1 MRRDF
6 VINPELLRALA
17 DVARTVFGYQAE
29 AIAARI
35 TPAKVAQAVQRIS
48 DFYISKPTGKTPY
61 ELPGAPVAYL
71 LYYTL
76 LNHVRA
82 LAVFREAQN
91 LGFFDGIHRAI
102 DWGSGMGAAWLAIQD
117 VAPEVLTSSL
127 AFDRSTQ
134 ALDVQRALRRVFAD
148 GMGRD
153 TGTEKHHLTIDDRK
167 LREFIA
173 AGNPEKTLAVFS
185 YSLTELDGLPD
196 WVPDCEA
203 LAIIEPGTNQ
213 DGRRLLA
220 VRENLIRQGYKIWA
234 PCTHQG
240 ACPLLTHSKTDWCH
254 DRIQWQQPDF
264 YSAIEQH
271 LPMKHRTL
279 VFSYLL
285 ARKNL
290 PPPAKLSSAARLT
303 GDQQNLKGQTR
314 QMVCR
319 GTDRE
324 FLSWQHRH
332 GEPPEFVRGELV
344 QIDSSAQ
351 KKGAD
356 IRVVEGQVRSE

>member
-1 MRRDF
+1 MRREF
-6 VINPELLRALA
+6 VINSDLLRAFA
-17 DVARTVFGYQAE
+17 NVARTVFGYQAE
-29 AIAARI
+29 AIAARDAALN
-35 TPAKVAQAVQRIS
+35 PVKLAQAVQRIS

-61 ELPGAPVAYL
+61 ELPGAPAAYL

-82 LAVFREAQN
+82 LAVFREAKN
-91 LGFFDGIHRAI
+91 LGFFEGIHRVV
-102 DWGSGMGAAWLAIQD
+102 DWGSGMGAAWLALQD
-117 VAPEVLTSSL
+117 TLPEVLGTSL

-134 ALDVQRALRRVFAD
+134 ALDVQRALRREFAAESVTD
-148 GMGRD
+148 RHLLTSD
-153 TGTEKHHLTIDDRK
+153 EKK
-167 LREFIA
+167 FREFM
-173 AGNPEKTLAVFS
+173 GGDNPDKTLAVFS
-185 YSLTELDGLPD
+185 YSLTELDGLPR
-196 WVPDCEA
+196 WVQDCEA

-220 VRENLIRQGYKIWA
+220 IREDLIRQGYKVWA

-240 ACPLLTHSKTDWCH
+240 SCPLLIHSKTDWCH
-254 DRIQWQQPDF
+254 DRIQWRQPDF
-264 YSAIEQH
+264 YSALEQH

-285 ARKNL
+285 ARKKL
-290 PPPAKLSSAARLT
+290 SPPAKLNAAARLT

-319 GTDRE
+319 GTERE

-332 GEPPEFVRGELV
+332 GEPPEFARGELV
-344 QIDSSAQ
+344 KIDSTAQ

-356 IRVVEGQVRSE
+356 IRVIDSQVARV

>member
-1 MRRDF
+1 VRPEF
-6 VINPELLRALA
+6 VINPDLLRAFA

-29 AIAARI
+29 AIAARDDKF
-35 TPAKVAQAVQRIS
+35 TPAKLAQAVQKIS
-48 DFYISKPTGKTPY
+48 DFYISKPGGKTPY
-61 ELPGAPVAYL
+61 ELPGAPAAYL

-76 LNHVRA
+76 LNHVRT
-82 LAVFREAQN
+82 LAVFREAKN
-91 LGFFDGIHRAI
+91 LGFFEGIHRAI
-102 DWGSGMGAAWLAIQD
+102 DWGSGMGAAWLALQD
-117 VAPEVLTSSL
+117 VAPEVLGSSL

-134 ALDVQRALRRVFAD
+134 ALDVQRALRRIFAAD
-148 GMGRD
+148 AV
-153 TGTEKHHLTIDDRK
+153 TEKHPLTIDDRK
-167 LREFIA
+167 LREFMA
-173 AGNPEKTLAVFS
+173 GGNPDKTMAVFS

-196 WVPDCEA
+196 WVLDCEA

-220 VRENLIRQGYKIWA
+220 IRENLIRQGYKVWA

-254 DRIQWQQPDF
+254 DRIQWQQPDL

-285 ARKNL
+285 ARKKL
-290 PPPAKLSSAARLT
+290 APPAKMISAARLT

-314 QMVCR
+314 QMVCK
-319 GTDRE
+319 GTERE

-332 GEPPEFVRGELV
+332 GEPPEFARGELV
-344 QIDSSAQ
+344 QIDPAAP

-356 IRVVEGQVRSE
+356 LRVIAGQVVRA